1 MAATLPKKSSPLKK
15 TPLYSKCFHKTNFEN
30 FELKT
35 MSRPQSQSKNKKSDS
50 KNKVSMYELEKSFMN
65 LQRQTIESYLKG
77 ENVDQNIINKDFM
90 SYILDTFEQKA
101 KEKYKLRKK
110 IERVHEIEHSLKGK
124 RFSFLTRPNSA
135 IKINSNRIASAR
147 NNGPIDVKSTLTHS
161 PKKIP
166 LHHLSVKEEKRQKK
180 INENKKTIEKVRE
193 SVVSDLDGLGEVEK
207 KALLKLRRKFVLYN
221 NTNYEILDRENK
233 IDFLHRGTDLKTKN
247 LKVFDSEKFKKNKKS
262 PTKIIIG
269 KENLSQYMFYQSAT
283 LNSSLIYSN
292 EAAIV
297 ESAETAKKIKEN
309 EEIRSAA
316 EQNRREGEKIREQEK
331 HLVELKE
338 FKKKMETREM
348 TLEET
353 EFLQNIKK
361 NQYNTVYFALVTKPN
376 LVNITDKV

>member
-1 MAATLPKKSSPLKK
+1 M
-15 TPLYSKCFHKTNFEN
+15 
-30 FELKT
+30 
-35 MSRPQSQSKNKKSDS
+35 
-50 KNKVSMYELEKSFMN
+50 
-65 LQRQTIESYLKG
+65 
-77 ENVDQNIINKDFM
+77 
-90 SYILDTFEQKA
+90 
-101 KEKYKLRKK
+101 
-110 IERVHEIEHSLKGK
+110 
-124 RFSFLTRPNSA
+124 
-135 IKINSNRIASAR
+135 
-147 NNGPIDVKSTLTHS
+147 
-161 PKKIP
+161 
-166 LHHLSVKEEKRQKK
+166 
-180 INENKKTIEKVRE
+180 
-193 SVVSDLDGLGEVEK
+193 VSDLDGLGEVEK

>member
-1 MAATLPKKSSPLKK
+1 MIIIHKLAIQNALAATLPKKSSPFKK
-15 TPLYSKCFHKTNFEN
+15 NPLYSKCLHKSN
-30 FELKT
+30 FELTK
-35 MSRPQSQSKNKKSDS
+35 MSSRPQSQSKSKKSDS

-90 SYILDTFEQKA
+90 SYILETFEQKA

-135 IKINSNRIASAR
+135 IKINSNRISSAR
-147 NNGPIDVKSTLTHS
+147 NNGPIDVESTFHHS
-161 PKKIP
+161 KTLITKKVP

-233 IDFLHRGTDLKTKN
+233 INFLHRGTDLKTKN
-247 LKVFDSEKFKKNKKS
+247 LKVFDSEKFRKNKKS

-269 KENLSQYMFYQSAT
+269 KENLSQYMFYQSAG

-292 EAAIV
+292 ELANE
-297 ESAETAKKIKEN
+297 ESAKIAKNLREN
-309 EEIRSAA
+309 EEKRTA
-316 EQNRREGEKIREQEK
+316 EKKSSRRLG
-331 HLVELKE
+331 
-338 FKKKMETREM
+338 
-348 TLEET
+348 
-353 EFLQNIKK
+353 
-361 NQYNTVYFALVTKPN
+361 
-376 LVNITDKV
+376 